1 MEISFKFETFK
12 KNMIDSFDMNQQQY
26 ITLTEILPSDALP
39 MLWRAAYN
47 DMDHSYPHIG
57 GLSSLRLNLGG

>member
-1 MEISFKFETFK
+1 
-12 KNMIDSFDMNQQQY
+12 MIDSFDMNQQQY